1 MSSSAS
7 PDIVTNGLVLCLD
20 AADKKSYPGSGAT
33 WFDRS
38 GNGNNGSL
46 VNGPTFSGANSG
58 NIVFDGSDDT
68 VTLGSPSKLT
78 ALFGTNAVSVDFWL
92 KRTANIT
99 TQQKIIFD
107 SGNSERIQIDCI
119 SNQLAFLIT
128 TSSSIRSLRSSSLD
142 LDVWYNYVGVYNGS
156 NITTYLNSIQSS
168 QVAQTGNIATDSG
181 GFFIAS
187 YTSAGF
193 NFPGRIASV
202 KVYNRAL
209 SPQEIKQNFNAT
221 KSKFGLL

>member
-20 AADKKSYPGSGAT
+20 AADRKSYPGSGAT

-38 GNGNNGSL
+38 GNGNNGTL
-46 VNGPTFSGANSG
+46 TNGPTFNGG
-58 NIVFDGSDDT
+58 NGGSIVFDGNDDNI
-68 VTLGSPSKLT
+68 TLGSPSKLT
-78 ALFGTNAVSVDFWL
+78 ALFGTNEVSVDIWL
-92 KRTANIT
+92 TRTSNIT
-99 TQQKIIFD
+99 SQKILFD
-107 SGNSERIQIDCI
+107 SGNGERIQIDCI
-119 SNQLAFLIT
+119 SNQLAFSIA
-128 TSSSIRSLRSSSLD
+128 TSSSIRSLRSSFLD
-142 LDVWYNYVGVYNGS
+142 LNVWYNYVGTYNGS

-193 NFPGRIASV
+193 NFPGRIASA
-202 KVYNRAL
+202 KLYNRAL
-209 SPQEIKQNFNAT
+209 SPKEIKQNFNAT
-221 KSKFGLL
+221 KSRFGLL